1 MVDTK
6 ATDSKKGE
14 VNPENIIPISM
25 EKLTPEQKAEFELMK
40 DNLQNQFLQ
49 SFKQTRSGVIQ
60 KYKLMMSPNTDPE
73 PSTSKGDKPKTDGPK
88 DDKPEEETPLEFE
101 NFQGQID
108 YAVHQALI
116 NQSGVLVNT
125 LTNIIKSVVDG
136 TIAEQQVRGPTF
148 LPNGASSSAQKQPVD
163 PYLLSRQ
170 QPQHVGHNIPQLTQE
185 QIAAMFKTN
194 QQTIEPIPMGQQSP
208 IIQHYQ
214 PTGAQFASGQPIPN
228 IQQAPLYNINFQY
241 QPQSPQMQ
249 YRPGGSPQPQ
259 ILPPFNQ
266 FEQVQQP
273 LQRTPQHK
281 PWADMIVDVMRDQFV
296 LKPKDTGNLYRH
308 PYHEYFERV
317 PLPNR
322 YKVPDFSK
330 FSGQDNVSTYE
341 HVSRFL
347 AQCVL
352 M

>member
-148 LPNGASSSAQKQPVD
+148 LPN
-163 PYLLSRQ
+163 
-170 QPQHVGHNIPQLTQE
+170 
-185 QIAAMFKTN
+185 
-194 QQTIEPIPMGQQSP
+194 
-208 IIQHYQ
+208 
-214 PTGAQFASGQPIPN
+214 
-228 IQQAPLYNINFQY
+228 
-241 QPQSPQMQ
+241 
-249 YRPGGSPQPQ
+249 
-259 ILPPFNQ
+259 
-266 FEQVQQP
+266 
-273 LQRTPQHK
+273 
-281 PWADMIVDVMRDQFV
+281 DVMRDQFV